1 MNSYL
6 HSSDTLL
13 LMHNENAIF
22 RPGAVKNEKKQTKI
36 KILLIDSMIH
46 KYIQS

>member
-13 LMHNENAIF
+13 LMHNENA
-22 RPGAVKNEKKQTKI
+22 KKQTKI